1 VLDSICLASD
11 GYKVKVGL
19 DCAGSHLIKNKYN
32 TEFYKKLINN
42 YPIIFLED
50 PFGENDWNSWRNL
63 KKSIKNKYKVLLVG
77 DDLTVTN
84 PTRIK
89 LAQTKKVC
97 DAVIIKPNQV
107 GSVSEAME
115 SVALAKSYNWKTIV
129 SHRSGETMDDFISD
143 FAVGVQSD
151 YIKIG
156 APFAKERFVKYKRLI
171 KIEESLN

>member
-1 VLDSICLASD
+1 
-11 GYKVKVGL
+11 
-19 DCAGSHLIKNKYN
+19 
-32 TEFYKKLINN
+32 
-42 YPIIFLED
+42 
-50 PFGENDWNSWRNL
+50 
-63 KKSIKNKYKVLLVG
+63 
-77 DDLTVTN
+77 
-84 PTRIK
+84 
-89 LAQTKKVC
+89 
-97 DAVIIKPNQV
+97 VIIKPNQV